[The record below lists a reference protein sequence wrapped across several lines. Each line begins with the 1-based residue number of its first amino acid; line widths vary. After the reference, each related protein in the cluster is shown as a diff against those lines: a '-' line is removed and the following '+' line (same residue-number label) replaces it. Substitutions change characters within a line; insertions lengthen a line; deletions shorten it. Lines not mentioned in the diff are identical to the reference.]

1 MKRSRRFREP
11 IAKTASVTSPVIAAA
26 TTATDD
32 YQDVVV
38 KLRVRGETRKAMA
51 SMGDGGMYPTL
62 AKAIVVAIQ
71 KATAPSEP
79 PPTVTPVEPSPTL
92 KFARVIVSKAETAE
106 EERYVLGVVMEPD
119 EVDTQ
124 GHTETSATI
133 RKAQQAWM
141 EAYRTDGEAGHF
153 TVQHAR
159 TKDGKVL
166 DSNDKFAVLECYI
179 QKSDET
185 YEGQFLK
192 AGSWMMAERV
202 LDDDM
207 WSAIKKGE
215 ITGFSIGGT
224 AVVNPLD

>member
-1 MKRSRRFREP
+1 VKRQRRFKAH
-11 IAKTASVTSPVIAAA
+11 IAKAVAPPVTAPE
-26 TTATDD
+26 TDD
-32 YQDVVV
+32 FQDMVI
-38 KLRVRGETRKAMA
+38 KFRVRGETRKAMA
-51 SMGDGGMYPTL
+51 TLGDGLRPVLGN
-62 AKAIVVAIQ
+62 AILEAIQ
-71 KATAPSEP
+71 KATAVAPPADPTPAIPS
-79 PPTVTPVEPSPTL
+79 PTVTL
-92 KFARVIVSKAETAE
+92 KFARVLVSKAETAD

-124 GHTETSATI
+124 GHTETAATI

-141 EAYRTDGEAGHF
+141 EAYRTGGEAGHF

-166 DSNDKFAVLECYI
+166 NSDDKFAVLECYI

-185 YEGQFLK
+185 YEGQSLK

-202 LDDDM
+202 LDDEM
-207 WSAIKKGE
+207 WSAIKNGE